1 VDAVPLSWP
10 SQLSPRAL
18 RHRNIRNTLIYITI
32 EKGLFGQQCIDEYHV
47 KVADN
52 VEEAAKLVEVGFEY
66 VTGDYGDGGKIF
78 RKRK

>member
-52 VEEAAKLVEVGFEY
+52 VEEAARLVEVGFEY